1 MVYLIHFSKSFREEQ
16 TDQTIM
22 HKAVVMEG
30 REREIKSRKSSLSVS
45 CLSRSF
51 SHSRFYFTCNFP
63 SSLIVGIV
71 RIVSSDMNA
80 AGAAT
85 LEVSF

>member
-1 MVYLIHFSKSFREEQ
+1 MVYLIHFSKTFREEQ

-22 HKAVVMEG
+22 HKIVAMEG

-51 SHSRFYFTCNFP
+51 SHSHFSFTCNFP

-71 RIVSSDMNA
+71 WIVSTDMDA
-80 AGAAT
+80 AGIDVV
-85 LEVSF
+85 EVSF

>member
-1 MVYLIHFSKSFREEQ
+1 MVYLIHFSKSFREEK

-22 HKAVVMEG
+22 HKAVVREG
-30 REREIKSRKSSLSVS
+30 REREIKSRKNSLSVS

-51 SHSRFYFTCNFP
+51 SHSSFYFTCNFP
-63 SSLIVGIV
+63 SSLIAGIV
-71 RIVSSDMNA
+71 RIVSSDVDA
-80 AGAAT
+80 AGTAI

>member
-22 HKAVVMEG
+22 HKAVVREG
-30 REREIKSRKSSLSVS
+30 REREIKSRKNALSVL
-45 CLSRSF
+45 CLSRYF
-51 SHSRFYFTCNFP
+51 SHSHFYFTCNFP
-63 SSLIVGIV
+63 SSLIAAIV
-71 RIVSSDMNA
+71 RVVSSDMNA
-80 AGAAT
+80 ADAAI